1 MQGNNERILTK
12 DSSDADIV
20 SWISE
25 NSEHDLQAKVQR
37 VRKLI
42 ELNETTGK
50 NGSILTGAPISYYL
64 WNESRS
70 CFINGDFIATILSC
84 QSLCEHLLASYLEY
98 QSRDETIALKPRFR
112 AVIKKCH
119 ELKIIS
125 DKDKTNLEELA
136 DFRNLLSHYRSM
148 RSMSDFIRQAIEREA
163 TTPAEIIMEDANKA
177 IAITF
182 RVISLPVF
190 RMD

>member
-1 MQGNNERILTK
+1 MQGNNERVLTK
-12 DSSDADIV
+12 DSSDQDIV

-25 NSEHDLQAKVQR
+25 DSEHDLLGKIQR

-42 ELNETTGK
+42 ELNETIGK
-50 NGSILTGAPISYYL
+50 NGSIPTGAPISNYL
-64 WNESRS
+64 WNEARS

-98 QSRDETIALKPRFR
+98 QSRDETLASKPRFR

-125 DKDKTNLEELA
+125 DKDKTNLEELS
-136 DFRNLLSHYRSM
+136 DFRNLLTHYRSM
-148 RSMSDFIRQAIEREA
+148 KSMSAFIHQALEREV
-163 TTPAEIIMEDANKA
+163 TSPVEIIVEDAHKA
-177 IAITF
+177 MTIAFQI
-182 RVISLPVF
+182 ISLPVF
-190 RMD
+190 RID